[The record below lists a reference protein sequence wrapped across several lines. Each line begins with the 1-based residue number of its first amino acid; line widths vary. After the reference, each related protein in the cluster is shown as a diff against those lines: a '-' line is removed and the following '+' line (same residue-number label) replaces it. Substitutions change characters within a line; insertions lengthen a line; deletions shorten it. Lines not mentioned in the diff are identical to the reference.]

1 MRPNFVNICPPSCI
15 ITLFALLLQI
25 NRELPTDSSLVPAK
39 LSSPLYHFS
48 VSERT
53 SLATAPALDKPSDK
67 SDRRSS
73 SPQTVKVSGRR
84 PYVPASTSPDG
95 RLPLATA
102 TSATVS
108 HTTQIASARAAI
120 PKLSSSG
127 TWWTSPATKEGLES
141 KERHW
146 RVQLT
151 AAEARIRILED
162 EVRFW
167 KARCLEYGD
176 PK

>member
-1 MRPNFVNICPPSCI
+1 MKPHFVILCPPSYL
-15 ITLFALLLQI
+15 ITLFALLSQI
-25 NRELPTDSSLVPAK
+25 NRQLPTDSSLAPAN
-39 LSSPLYHFS
+39 LSSPLYHLS

-84 PYVPASTSPDG
+84 PYVPSSTSPGG

-102 TSATVS
+102 TSATS
-108 HTTQIASARAAI
+108 ATQIASARAAI
-120 PKLSSSG
+120 PKSPSSG
-127 TWWTSPATKEGLES
+127 TWWTSPATREGLES
-141 KERHW
+141 KERQW

-167 KARCLEYGD
+167 KARCLEQGN
-176 PK
+176 P